1 MCHTCSMTFP
11 APRRRCTD
19 NDVDANWWLEP
30 DLDPRDFGA
39 ESGHSR
45 SLDTE
50 YGQALLGVRRNQER
64 AKLLCY
70 DCPFIEECRAGA
82 WDEPAHVWAGLDANE
97 RFSARSTGQ
106 VRIGSTYQHQSAR
119 KSRGVREKV
128 VSLFKQG
135 LSVEDIAA
143 TLGCNTDSVW
153 YHIKGAVAQLRRSR
167 EEQLWQETAPP
178 ALPGKVSRALFRSGA
193 LTTPTEEPPLGPD
206 SSSGSDTRMP
216 TAA

>member
-1 MCHTCSMTFP
+1 MTFP
-11 APRRRCTD
+11 APSRRCTD

-30 DLDPRDFGA
+30 DLDPSDFGE
-39 ESGHSR
+39 ESGLATR

-50 YGQALLGVRRNQER
+50 YGKALLDARRNAAR

-82 WDEPAHVWAGLDANE
+82 WDEPAHIWGGLDANE

-106 VRIGSTYQHQSAR
+106 VRIGSTYQHGSIR

-135 LSVEDIAA
+135 LSVGDIAA
-143 TLGCNTDSVW
+143 TLGCNTDNVW
-153 YHIKGAVAQLRRSR
+153 YHIKGAVAQQRRSR
-167 EEQLWQETAPP
+167 EEQLWQNAAPP
-178 ALPGKVSRALFRSGA
+178 ALPGQMTRASFRSGA
-193 LTTPTEEPPLGPD
+193 LTATTTEEVLPGPD
-206 SSSGSDTRMP
+206 SSSGSDMRTQE
-216 TAA
+216 AA